1 MFVSPDRI
9 ALTALAQREARHVA
23 ATIVPCVVL
32 AAMASSMA
40 FPILPVQA
48 SRLGMALPLIGVML
62 AANRV
67 GRIAATPAVGAWVDR
82 TSPRRVLCAGM
93 VLQAV
98 ALGLF
103 ILGLDKVSPGLLLI
117 AGRLL
122 QGVASAG
129 IFVAAQ
135 VLALRA
141 GTAAQSGRVG
151 GLVRAAMA
159 AGVPLGLAAGGLLSE
174 RYGATQVF
182 EGAMLATLAG
192 CAIARA
198 LLDDERIPAR
208 AGASF
213 AQMLRQLADLRLA
226 ALGAV
231 SFAGSFAAHGVVM
244 TTLPLLVQARGI
256 SVGGLGVEGT
266 SGVLMG
272 AMVILI
278 ALGSPLAGALGDKR
292 QWHSGVAA
300 AGLVGCVPAL
310 LATGLATGF
319 AGLGLG
325 IVLIGVSAAA
335 LGPSLLAL
343 VSQATPAASRG
354 GAVSLVQLLG
364 DLGGLL
370 GPIVCTLVV
379 TRNPGTPYLV
389 SAALLL
395 LAFPAL
401 RVLARWNLP
410 ERLTP

>member
-1 MFVSPDRI
+1 M
-9 ALTALAQREARHVA
+9 A

-32 AAMASSMA
+32 AAMASGMA

-48 SRLGMALPLIGVML
+48 LRLGMALPLIGVML

-67 GRIAATPAVGAWVDR
+67 GRIAATPAAGAWVDR
-82 TSPRRVLCAGM
+82 ASARRVLCAGM

-103 ILGLDKVSPGLLLI
+103 VLGLEKVSPGPLLI

-122 QGVASAG
+122 QGIASAG

-141 GTAAQSGRVG
+141 GSAAQVGRIG

-159 AGVPLGLAAGGLLSE
+159 AGVPLGLVAGGLLSE

-192 CAIARA
+192 CAVARA
-198 LLDDERIPAR
+198 ALDGAR
-208 AGASF
+208 VPSRASVSF
-213 AQMLRQLADLRLA
+213 AQMLRQLADRRLA
-226 ALGAV
+226 ALGAL

-244 TTLPLLVQARGI
+244 TTLALLIQARGI
-256 SVGGLGVEGT
+256 SVDGLGVEGT

-272 AMVILI
+272 AMVMLI
-278 ALGSPLAGALGDKR
+278 ALGSPLAGALGDRR
-292 QWHSGVAA
+292 QWHPGVAA

-310 LATGLATGF
+310 LATGLATDF
-319 AGLGLG
+319 DGLGLG
-325 IVLIGVSAAA
+325 IALMGAAAAA

-343 VSQATPAASRG
+343 VSQATSADSRG

-370 GPIVCTLVV
+370 GPLVCTLVA
-379 TRNPGTPYLV
+379 TRDPGTPYLV

-395 LAFPAL
+395 FAFPAL
-401 RVLARWNLP
+401 RVLARWNP